1 MKKLLIIFIL
11 INSCFTI
18 CAQTEKDSMV
28 IKRACLDYIEGW
40 ATGDVNR
47 ITRAVSKEL
56 VKRTIVEKDS
66 VFYIRNM
73 GASQLVYLT
82 KRNGIN
88 GVRLKDLEP
97 DTEFKSS
104 VVIFDISGKFAL
116 VKIKNTKYGFFDYCQ
131 LAKINGAWKIINV
144 LYAFTK
150 E

>member
-1 MKKLLIIFIL
+1 MKKLFIIFIL

-18 CAQTEKDSMV
+18 CAQTEKDSMA

-116 VKIKNTKYGFFDYCQ
+116 AKIKNTKYGFFDYCQ